1 MMLGMTLSIVHMLIP
16 RNHGLLTSEAK
27 PLTPRVENTRPY
39 STAAPRRCTWDA
51 SLGCLL
57 GWSMRLTPV

>member
-39 STAAPRRCTWDA
+39 STAAPPTLH
-51 SLGCLL
+51 LGRVT
-57 GWSMRLTPV
+57 RLFVG